1 MIGTKRITS
10 DYSKSKIYLIYCLT
24 NEKLC
29 YIGSTGS
36 IYLNSRWNGH
46 KQSYKQ
52 GEETLLYQTMRQHG
66 GIENFTIKLIK
77 ECDCKN
83 RKELKEIEQRYMFL
97 FKTTLNTNKANN
109 DKKEYD
115 RNFQLKRKILSKIK
129 DDLNFS
135 IELKL

>member
-1 MIGTKRITS
+1 MIETKRIIS

-29 YIGSTGS
+29 YIGSTAS
-36 IYLNSRWNGH
+36 IYLNSRWNSH

-52 GEETLLYQTMRQHG
+52 GKGALLYQTMRQHG
-66 GIENFTIKLIK
+66 GIENFAIKLIK

-83 RKELKEIEQRYMFL
+83 RKELQEIEQRYMFL
-97 FKTTLNTNKANN
+97 FKTTLNQNKSNS
-109 DKKEYD
+109 DKKEYN
-115 RNFQLKRKILSKIK
+115 RNLKLKNKILSKIN

-135 IELKL
+135 IKLKL